1 MSKSRAILI
10 SISLSCVVAA
20 AAFVMAAAASA
31 QTGGGNQI
39 VIRAQETNSGQI
51 VVDTVIAAQAGWLA
65 IYTDTSV
72 NTLYLVGWVP
82 IHAGTN
88 TGLKVDVNNDV
99 VEPYAELWAVL
110 HVDRGEMG
118 LMELPRI
125 DGPAQNNGQIVMAG
139 FATQARPGVP
149 APASAPM
156 ATPTPAPL
164 VVVALTAAPVVSAG
178 PPASLPP
185 AGSGSDPAAAW
196 PVLLLLGSGLVGA
209 GWAIKTSAFSPAFN
223 R

>member
-10 SISLSCVVAA
+10 SISLSCVVVA

-110 HVDRGEMG
+110 HVDRGEIG

-139 FATQARPGVP
+139 FATQARPPELAQPGVP
-149 APASAPM
+149 APVAAVAPT
-156 ATPTPAPL
+156 AAPL
-164 VVVALTAAPVVSAG
+164 AAPVVSAG